1 MGFHRNEKVMVYALV
16 VPSVAVTALWAGL
29 SPKLPPSAGELVPTA
44 PMKVARASHTSTLLP
59 SGKVV
64 IAGGFAGS
72 GSERN
77 PYSSLEIFDPAMGA
91 FSLGGKLTIGR
102 SGHSATLLKNRKILF
117 AGGWGEF
124 GPQRSAELYD
134 PATGTSVAT
143 GDMSMPRGGQT
154 ATLLANGKVLLVGG
168 ERSEGHILAEAEVYD
183 PASEAFSPTGS
194 MSAPRV
200 AHTATLLADGRVLIT
215 GGSYGRYPAATILA
229 SAEIYDPTT
238 GRFSPTGAMTV
249 VRHKHAAVLL
259 PDGQVLVLGGSDNRD
274 WRGTSAG
281 AEVYNPRTA
290 RFTSTSDMHWA
301 RFKIPDAVVLLQN
314 GKVLIAGGASRAEVY
329 DPAARNFSPAAGAL
343 DTARYFSS
351 ATLLHDGCVLVTGGY
366 GPGTRLEGPQ
376 STPHAWIYR
385 P

>member
-1 MGFHRNEKVMVYALV
+1 MRYFPFPEWRPAIRGFTAQDSRKTTCADGLRFGCVRGKNDSGSKRIPVPLLTARGICASALEEADMGFHWNEKVMVYALV

-215 GGSYGRYPAATILA
+215 G
-229 SAEIYDPTT
+229 
-238 GRFSPTGAMTV
+238 
-249 VRHKHAAVLL
+249 
-259 PDGQVLVLGGSDNRD
+259 
-274 WRGTSAG
+274 
-281 AEVYNPRTA
+281 
-290 RFTSTSDMHWA
+290 
-301 RFKIPDAVVLLQN
+301 
-314 GKVLIAGGASRAEVY
+314 
-329 DPAARNFSPAAGAL
+329 
-343 DTARYFSS
+343 
-351 ATLLHDGCVLVTGGY
+351 
-366 GPGTRLEGPQ
+366 
-376 STPHAWIYR
+376 
-385 P
+385 